1 MTDFLINIEK
11 KTLENVNF
19 REVLYT
25 GQHTQVVLMSLKP
38 GEEIGFE
45 VHEIVDQFIRIEF
58 GEGKLLINNK
68 EQSLEDGDAFVV
80 PAGVRHNVVNTS
92 SEKPLKLYTIY
103 SPPHHKDG
111 VIHKTKE
118 EAELDKSD
126 HL

>member
-1 MTDFLINIEK
+1 MADFLINIEK
-11 KTLENVNF
+11 KTLENENF

-45 VHEIVDQFIRIEF
+45 VHEIVDQFIRIEL
-58 GEGKLLINNK
+58 GEGKLIINNE
-68 EQSLEDGDAFVV
+68 EQTLGDGDAFVV
-80 PAGVRHNVVNTS
+80 PAGVKHNVVNTS
-92 SEKPLKLYTIY
+92 SEKSLKLYTIY

-118 EAELDKSD
+118 EAESDKSD